1 MNHKHS
7 GTNFPSSNELGC
19 QLCNIPIFVEHMRI
33 RLLVLTIVAL
43 SLNSCKVFYPNFL
56 FRDTKDFYYYELQEV
71 DYQKQVI
78 LPKDRIAFSLYTRD
92 GFNLIDVIGGGAS
105 SGSSGVGTGS
115 GSYLVK
121 DDGYVELPL
130 LGELYVKG
138 YTRLELEKLLE
149 EKYSVWYNDP
159 FMQLTVTNNRAY
171 IFQGI
176 GNAQIFSLPEENTT
190 LLHLIASIGG
200 IDVESKSYKIKIIRG
215 DFDSPSIKTID
226 LSTIAGLKD
235 ADFVVLPND
244 IIVIESKLRPV
255 QALSREL
262 NYLFTWVTAITTIYL
277 LVLSI
282 TKQ

>member
-1 MNHKHS
+1 
-7 GTNFPSSNELGC
+7 
-19 QLCNIPIFVEHMRI
+19 MRI
-33 RLLVLTIVAL
+33 RLLVLTIL
-43 SLNSCKVFYPNFL
+43 SLTVSSCKVFYPNFL

-78 LPKDRIAFSLYTRD
+78 LPKDRISFSLYTRD
-92 GFNLIDVIGGGAS
+92 GFNLIDIIGGGAS
-105 SGSSGVGTGS
+105 GGGTGDDE
-115 GSYLVK
+115 GYLVK
-121 DDGYVELPL
+121 DDGYVELPV

-159 FMQLTVTNNRAY
+159 FIQLTVTNNRAY
-171 IFQGI
+171 IFSGI
-176 GNAQIFSLPEENTT
+176 GGASIFSLPEENTT
-190 LLHLIASIGG
+190 LLHVIASIGG
-200 IDVESKSYKIKIIRG
+200 IGSESKSYKIKIIRG
-215 DFDSPSIKTID
+215 DYDSPSIKVID
-226 LSTIAGLKD
+226 FSTIAGLKD

-244 IIVIESKLRPV
+244 IIVIESKLRPI

-262 NYLFTWVTAITTIYL
+262 NYLFTWVTTITTVYL